1 MHCTAISDG
10 MALQR
15 QLGFIT
21 GALVVVAS
29 MVGSGVFYLPQIILG
44 LTQNGWVFML
54 TFLVGGLI
62 AITGSLSYAEMA
74 TMFPD
79 DGGEYQY
86 LKKTF
91 GFLPA
96 FLTGWIS
103 LLVGFTASITG
114 SALVLKMYFVPLMDQ
129 MLGAENIFHN
139 ALFMK
144 FFLAC
149 IIITL
154 GTLHIIGVKFGSSV
168 QNALTVIKMTIVI
181 SFILA
186 GLYVLKG
193 ADFSQALSWVG
204 PKAETSGLLIYSA
217 ALINVMYIYSG
228 WNGATYIGGEMKDP
242 QKNLPRALL
251 SAAVLTTVLYLLLNL
266 VFIAAVTPDKM
277 AGNPGFGGMTA
288 ARLFSPG
295 VSTLYG
301 AFIVVILL
309 SSISVQLMI
318 GPRVYFKMAEDGV
331 LFRFLSTVP
340 GKSSSPVYAIITQ
353 IALSIFYV
361 FVFDDDELFSYMGFA
376 LSVFPILTVIGV
388 IYLRRTQ
395 PNAVRP
401 FKVPGYPVVPAI
413 FILLSSAM
421 LALSLANAFTS
432 EKKFGYI
439 MALVV
444 VLGGIPIYYVW
455 KKLAASQKT

>member
-1 MHCTAISDG
+1 
-10 MALQR
+10 
-15 QLGFIT
+15 
-21 GALVVVAS
+21 
-29 MVGSGVFYLPQIILG
+29 
-44 LTQNGWVFML
+44 
-54 TFLVGGLI
+54 
-62 AITGSLSYAEMA
+62 
-74 TMFPD
+74 
-79 DGGEYQY
+79 
-86 LKKTF
+86 
-91 GFLPA
+91 
-96 FLTGWIS
+96 
-103 LLVGFTASITG
+103 
-114 SALVLKMYFVPLMDQ
+114 
-129 MLGAENIFHN
+129 
-139 ALFMK
+139 
-144 FFLAC
+144 
-149 IIITL
+149 
-154 GTLHIIGVKFGSSV
+154 
-168 QNALTVIKMTIVI
+168 
-181 SFILA
+181 
-186 GLYVLKG
+186 
-193 ADFSQALSWVG
+193 
-204 PKAETSGLLIYSA
+204 
-217 ALINVMYIYSG
+217 
-228 WNGATYIGGEMKDP
+228 
-242 QKNLPRALL
+242 
-251 SAAVLTTVLYLLLNL
+251 
-266 VFIAAVTPDKM
+266 
-277 AGNPGFGGMTA
+277 
-288 ARLFSPG
+288 G

-361 FVFDDDELFSYMGFA
+361 LVFDDDELFSYMGFA

-388 IYLRRTQ
+388 MYLRRTQ

-455 KKLAASQKT
+455 KKLAASQKA

>member
-1 MHCTAISDG
+1 MQCTAISDG

-266 VFIAAVTPDKM
+266 VFIAAVTPEKM

-331 LFRFLSTVP
+331 LFRFLYTVP

-361 FVFDDDELFSYMGFA
+361 LVFDDDELFSYMGFA

-388 IYLRRTQ
+388 MYLRRTQ

-455 KKLAASQKT
+455 KKLAASQKA

>member
-1 MHCTAISDG
+1 

-266 VFIAAVTPDKM
+266 VFIAAVTPEKM

-288 ARLFSPG
+288 ARLF
-295 VSTLYG
+295 
-301 AFIVVILL
+301 
-309 SSISVQLMI
+309 
-318 GPRVYFKMAEDGV
+318 
-331 LFRFLSTVP
+331 
-340 GKSSSPVYAIITQ
+340 
-353 IALSIFYV
+353 
-361 FVFDDDELFSYMGFA
+361 
-376 LSVFPILTVIGV
+376 
-388 IYLRRTQ
+388 
-395 PNAVRP
+395 
-401 FKVPGYPVVPAI
+401 
-413 FILLSSAM
+413 
-421 LALSLANAFTS
+421 
-432 EKKFGYI
+432 
-439 MALVV
+439 
-444 VLGGIPIYYVW
+444 
-455 KKLAASQKT
+455 

>member
-1 MHCTAISDG
+1 

-266 VFIAAVTPDKM
+266 VFIAAVTPEKM

-361 FVFDDDELFSYMGFA
+361 LVFDDDELFSYMGFA

-388 IYLRRTQ
+388 MYLRRTQ

-455 KKLAASQKT
+455 KKLAASQKA